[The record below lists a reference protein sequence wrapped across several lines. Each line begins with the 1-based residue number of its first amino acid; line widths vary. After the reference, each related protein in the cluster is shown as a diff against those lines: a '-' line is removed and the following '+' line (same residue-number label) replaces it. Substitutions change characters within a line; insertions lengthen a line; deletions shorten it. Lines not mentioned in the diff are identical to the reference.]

1 MPTRGFRRSLGTGKS
16 LSFSNSKSNFNQVAV
31 VTDYFFSKT
40 THLFFMAGWQRAG
53 GATHQAQLSG
63 TASSN
68 NHQIL
73 LTAGIGKKF

>member
-1 MPTRGFRRSLGTGKS
+1 M
-16 LSFSNSKSNFNQVAV
+16 